1 MNRLLLIAAAIALPL
16 TAQAAEPAS
25 PAEVVAAERAFAA
38 DGFANGVKASFLRHM
53 TDDALMF
60 VPGPVNAKT
69 YFEAQSGTGEPQI
82 KWWPI
87 FAGIARSG
95 DLGFTTGPAEYNGKR
110 GGHYF
115 TVWAK
120 QPDGGWKWVYDGG
133 PRATSVGQ
141 PGPES
146 EPVTL
151 PVAKGGAGSAQ
162 KAFAEVQAAEAAL
175 AKAALTDSKA
185 AFLAVLAKEARLT
198 SSRAPLPATPDAVA
212 AELDTR
218 GKAITFTAKGGF
230 ASKAGDLAWTWGQA
244 DWTATDGKPAK
255 GHYVRIWQTRPEGWR
270 LVYDQLLP
278 A

>member
-1 MNRLLLIAAAIALPL
+1 MPRALLIAAALS
-16 TAQAAEPAS
+16 AAPFLAFAETTT
-25 PAEVVAAERAFAA
+25 PAEVIAAERAFAA

-60 VPGPVNAKT
+60 VPGPVNAKVF
-69 YFEAQSGTGEPQI
+69 FEAQSGTGEPQI

-115 TVWAK
+115 TVWAR
-120 QPDGGWKWVYDGG
+120 QADGTWKWVYDGG
-133 PRATSVGQ
+133 PRATSAGQ

-146 EPVTL
+146 EPVAL
-151 PVAKGGAGSAQ
+151 PVARGGAGSAQ
-162 KAFAEVQAAEAAL
+162 KAFAQVQAAEAAL

-185 AFLAVLAKEARLT
+185 AYLAVLAREARLT
-198 SSRAPLPATPDAVA
+198 SSKASLPATPEAVS

-218 GKAITFTAKGGF
+218 AKSITF
-230 ASKAGDLAWTWGQA
+230 ASKGGSASTAGDLAWTWGDA
-244 DWTATDGKPAK
+244 DWTGTDGKSAK

-270 LVYDQLLP
+270 LVYDQILP

>member
-1 MNRLLLIAAAIALPL
+1 MIRTLLAAAALSAAPLLAIAQ
-16 TAQAAEPAS
+16 TTS
-25 PAEVVAAERAFAA
+25 PAEVIAAERAFAA

-53 TDDALMF
+53 TDDALLF
-60 VPGPVNAKT
+60 APGPVNAKAF
-69 YFEAQSGTGEPQI
+69 FEGRPDSKVQI

-95 DLGFTTGPAEYNGKR
+95 DLGFTTGPAEYDGKR

-115 TVWAK
+115 TVWAR
-120 QPDGGWKWVYDGG
+120 QADGAWKWVYDGG

-146 EPVTL
+146 EPVAL
-151 PVAKGGAGSAQ
+151 AMAVGGAGSAE
-162 KAFAEVQAAEAAL
+162 KAFAQVQAAEAAL

-198 SSRAPLPATPDAVA
+198 SSKAPLPATPEAVA

-218 GKAITFTAKGGF
+218 AKAISFAQKGGS
-230 ASKAGDLAWTWGQA
+230 ASRAGDLAWTWGDA
-244 DWTATDGKPAK
+244 DWTSADGKPAK

-270 LVYDQLLP
+270 LVYDQILP